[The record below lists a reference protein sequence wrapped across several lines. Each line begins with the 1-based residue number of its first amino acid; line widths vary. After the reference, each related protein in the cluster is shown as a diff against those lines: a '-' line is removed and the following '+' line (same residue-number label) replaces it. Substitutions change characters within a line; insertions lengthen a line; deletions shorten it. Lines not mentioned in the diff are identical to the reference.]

1 MPFDALI
8 ANAGRLRILTAL
20 AAEDAQDFVGLREAT
35 RLTDG
40 NLSSHARRLAG
51 AGMIRIDKSFRDG
64 KPVTTM
70 TLTEQGRHR
79 LTEHVRELM
88 AVIAEPANSQARVD
102 ATPAAHVPED
112 DWVD

>member
-8 ANAGRLRILTAL
+8 ANAGRIRILAAL
-20 AAEDAQDFVGLREAT
+20 AAEDVQDFVGLRQAT

-79 LTEHVRELM
+79 LTEHVRALV
-88 AVIAEPANSQARVD
+88 ALIAEPSNSHAQVD
-102 ATPAAHVPED
+102 ATPEDHVAEE

>member
-20 AAEDAQDFVGLREAT
+20 VAEDAQDFVGLREAT

-64 KPVTTM
+64 KPVTTLA
-70 TLTEQGRHR
+70 LTENGRRR
-79 LTEHVRELM
+79 LTEHVRALV
-88 AVIAEPANSQARVD
+88 AVISEPRESRSEAAANTGVD
-102 ATPAAHVPED
+102 VIEE